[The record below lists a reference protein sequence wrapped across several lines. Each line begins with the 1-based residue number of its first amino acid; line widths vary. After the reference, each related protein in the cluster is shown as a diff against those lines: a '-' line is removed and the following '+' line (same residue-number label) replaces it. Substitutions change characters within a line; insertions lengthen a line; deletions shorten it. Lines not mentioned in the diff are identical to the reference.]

1 MFHDII
7 EQLED
12 FTDEQVGKIF
22 RAMVEYD
29 KNGTIP
35 EFEGEL
41 KVAFKFIKLT
51 LDRNKQEYEE
61 KCEMQRKKIQN
72 YWDKQKN
79 TIEYN
84 GIQQNTNEYN
94 GYYKDNKKDKDI
106 DKDNKNSIEKEL
118 KEKENG
124 TELGQCPDTNS
135 LSKEK
140 EIFDFWN
147 SQNIIFHKELN
158 DEKIK
163 AIQKALKKYSL
174 GDIKKYIERYAK
186 VINDK
191 NYFFD
196 TKWGLI
202 DFLKQKNAMPD
213 FTDEGSKWLNYINQS
228 NKNGGFKDGRKK
240 LGDGSKY
247 AGL

>member
-1 MFHDII
+1 MTNKKGVIVFHDII

-84 GIQQNTNEYN
+84 GIQKNTNEYN

-118 KEKENG
+118 KEKEV
-124 TELGQCPDTNS
+124 
-135 LSKEK
+135 
-140 EIFDFWN
+140 FDFWN
-147 SQNIIFHKELN
+147 SQNIIVHKELN
-158 DEKIK
+158 DDKIK

-174 GDIKKYIERYAK
+174 EDIKKYIERYAK

-196 TKWGLI
+196 TRWGLI

-228 NKNGGFKDGRKK
+228 NKNGGFENGRKK